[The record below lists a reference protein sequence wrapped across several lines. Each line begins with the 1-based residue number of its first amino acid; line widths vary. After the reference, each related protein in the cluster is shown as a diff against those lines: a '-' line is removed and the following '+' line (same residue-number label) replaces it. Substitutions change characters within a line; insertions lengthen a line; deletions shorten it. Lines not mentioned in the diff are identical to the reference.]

1 MNDNSCINNDKMK
14 RYQSA
19 LKDQKMI
26 LKGKSLSIKLNI
38 YLADVKKV
46 LLIKNKFP
54 ERFQS
59 QNHSPIRFDK

>member
-1 MNDNSCINNDKMK
+1 MK